1 VSQAQAPAEARK
13 AAPILSTSAEALGY
27 LRVRLSAHE
36 SKLARILG
44 AGLRVRA
51 RSLPDLS
58 ERGRAGVRVFT
69 LLVLAY
75 PMSLV
80 AMWGYAWLL
89 NWIPSEGPAGILL
102 LWCFFFAV
110 GCFQWFAV
118 IPFHSLL
125 SDCAGFGRVSH

>member
-1 VSQAQAPAEARK
+1 MKKGKSRRIGWLIFQVFW
-13 AAPILSTSAEALGY
+13 
-27 LRVRLSAHE
+27 V
-36 SKLARILG
+36 LACVYVL
-44 AGLRVRA
+44 V
-51 RSLPDLS
+51 RSLIYQNADAQ
-58 ERGRAGVRVFT
+58 EFEFFT

-118 IPFHSLL
+118 IPFLARRL
-125 SDCAGFGRVSH
+125 RRFRAERVPVSVVPKG